1 MNKFVLGIFVILAIG
16 MADLPSTLACSP
28 DILHQLTTI
37 TTQSPSN
44 INPPA
49 PAPNPGVVYSR
60 PVVASGGPIVH
71 GIPQPAHPSTI
82 DSIVDAV
89 SVPEQPRSVVA
100 GSNVFELE
108 MEGFSICNTD
118 GTEGLT
124 FDELSACRVIYNS
137 KLVAVHDYY
146 SKPNVLNIFWIFRTV
161 WGTLWFI
168 LGPQLLNLT
177 MLMTTKMET

>member
-44 INPPA
+44 VNPPE

-60 PVVASGGPIVH
+60 PVVASAPAGPIVH

-82 DSIVDAV
+82 DSIVDAI
-89 SVPEQPRSVVA
+89 SVPEQPRSIDA

-124 FDELSACRVIYNS
+124 FNEIIACQIRLGD
-137 KLVAVHDYY
+137 LVMYPWPTASDFDAADDN
-146 SKPNVLNIFWIFRTV
+146 KD
-161 WGTLWFI
+161 G
-168 LGPQLLNLT
+168 NLT
-177 MLMTTKMET
+177 KAEFVQYIS